1 MFLHLPATVNRLA
14 NLTLALIFGII
25 IFPPAILIGLLIRLT
40 SKGPAIHWSSRVGK
54 ENEIFKMP
62 KFRTMRL
69 NTPDI
74 ATHLIENAD
83 QFITP
88 IGRIL
93 RKTSLDELPQLWS
106 ILKGD
111 MAFVGPRPALYN
123 QDDLIVLRTQKGI
136 HRLTPGVTG
145 WAQIHGRDDLPIPE
159 KVEMDFYYIRNRST
173 ALDLNIIWRTFFTVF
188 KSKGISH

>member
-1 MFLHLPATVNRLA
+1 MGRNNKT
-14 NLTLALIFGII
+14 
-25 IFPPAILIGLLIRLT
+25 
-40 SKGPAIHWSSRVGK
+40 
-54 ENEIFKMP
+54 FKMP

-83 QFITP
+83 QFVTP

-111 MAFVGPRPALYN
+111 MAFVGPRPALHN
-123 QDDLIVLRTQKGI
+123 QDDLITLRTQKGI

>member
-1 MFLHLPATVNRLA
+1 MPRRI
-14 NLTLALIFGII
+14 NLLLALLII
-25 IFPPAILIGLLIRLT
+25 PPITIPFLIIAVLVRVSSSGSVIY
-40 SKGPAIHWSSRVGK
+40 WSTRMGRNNK
-54 ENEIFKMP
+54 TFKMP

-83 QFITP
+83 QFVTP

-123 QDDLIVLRTQKGI
+123 QDDLIDLRTQKDI

>member
-1 MFLHLPATVNRLA
+1 MPRRI
-14 NLTLALIFGII
+14 NLLLAL
-25 IFPPAILIGLLIRLT
+25 LLIPPITIPFLIIAVLVRVT
-40 SKGPAIHWSSRVGK
+40 SSGSVIYWSTRMGRNNK
-54 ENEIFKMP
+54 TFKMP

-83 QFITP
+83 QFVTP

-123 QDDLIVLRTQKGI
+123 QDDLIDLRTQKDI

-159 KVEMDFYYIRNRST
+159 KVEMDLYYIRNRST
-173 ALDLNIIWRTFFTVF
+173 ALDLNIIWHTFFTVF

>member
-1 MFLHLPATVNRLA
+1 MPRRT
-14 NLTLALIFGII
+14 NLLLAL
-25 IFPPAILIGLLIRLT
+25 LLIPPITIPFLIIAVLVRIT
-40 SKGPAIHWSSRVGK
+40 SSGSVIYWSTRMGRNNK
-54 ENEIFKMP
+54 TFKMP

-83 QFITP
+83 QFVTP

-123 QDDLIVLRTQKGI
+123 QDDLIFLRTQKGI

-173 ALDLNIIWRTFFTVF
+173 AFDLNIIWRTFFTVF

>member
-1 MFLHLPATVNRLA
+1 MPRRI
-14 NLTLALIFGII
+14 NLLLAL
-25 IFPPAILIGLLIRLT
+25 LLIPPITIPFLIIAVLVRVT
-40 SKGPAIHWSSRVGK
+40 SSGSVIHWSTRMGRNNK
-54 ENEIFKMP
+54 TFKMP

-83 QFITP
+83 QFVTP